1 MRNRSATKYTLQ
13 INILAGISLRHQALD
28 RSRQIAH
35 LADYPIGL
43 EIGDRYFGI
52 AKFDPDHGNAGAAG
66 DAPIPGGGAHPDSCR
81 HPSPPPP
88 RPLPPEG
95 RGGVFEARKTMP
107 RKRRKTPAPSAQG
120 GRKCP
125 QAHYTF

>member
-66 DAPIPGGGAHPDSCR
+66 GTPNPGAAPPPHPCR
-81 HPSPPPP
+81 PPPP
-88 RPLPPEG
+88 PAPPPPLPERPA
-95 RGGVFEARKTMP
+95 RGL
-107 RKRRKTPAPSAQG
+107 
-120 GRKCP
+120 
-125 QAHYTF
+125 

>member
-43 EIGDRYFGI
+43 EIGDRDFGI
-52 AKFDPDHGNAGAAG
+52 AKFDPDHGNAGAASG
-66 DAPIPGGGAHPDSCR
+66 SANPGAAAPHDSPTPPSLLPARPG
-81 HPSPPPP
+81 
-88 RPLPPEG
+88 
-95 RGGVFEARKTMP
+95 
-107 RKRRKTPAPSAQG
+107 TPNASLSAL
-120 GRKCP
+120 
-125 QAHYTF
+125 

>member
-66 DAPIPGGGAHPDSCR
+66 DPRNPGGGRHPDR
-81 HPSPPPP
+81 RPPPCP
-88 RPLPPEG
+88 PARARPLLEWP
-95 RGGVFEARKTMP
+95 GG
-107 RKRRKTPAPSAQG
+107 G
-120 GRKCP
+120 LG
-125 QAHYTF
+125 

>member
-66 DAPIPGGGAHPDSCR
+66 AAEIPAAGAPPHCPP

-88 RPLPPEG
+88 PPPPPHSPARFLHPPKPLSPH
-95 RGGVFEARKTMP
+95 P
-107 RKRRKTPAPSAQG
+107 RKPP
-120 GRKCP
+120 P
-125 QAHYTF
+125 P

>member
-66 DAPIPGGGAHPDSCR
+66 APRIPAREPPPHR
-81 HPSPPPP
+81 SPPPP
-88 RPLPPEG
+88 PPPARPLPPD
-95 RGGVFEARKTMP
+95 
-107 RKRRKTPAPSAQG
+107 SDAQDLDALT
-120 GRKCP
+120 RTSP
-125 QAHYTF
+125 

>member
-66 DAPIPGGGAHPDSCR
+66 DTPIPAGGAPPD
-81 HPSPPPP
+81 PP
-88 RPLPPEG
+88 RPPSAPARRPLLANG
-95 RGGVFEARKTMP
+95 RGGV
-107 RKRRKTPAPSAQG
+107 
-120 GRKCP
+120 
-125 QAHYTF
+125 